1 MQLFAEK
8 TVNGTLA
15 EAVHDLC
22 EAVKD
27 FDGQELRDSPRFPLV
42 CAVMINFSTLDGDC
56 HAFSR
61 DISAT
66 GIGLV
71 TESAVTPSR
80 RATLCIDKL
89 DGTSMQ
95 VLSTCRW
102 CRPYGPRWF
111 VSGWEFR
118 SLLGTRRF

>member
-8 TVNGTLA
+8 TVNGSLA
-15 EAVHDLC
+15 EAVQDLC
-22 EAVKD
+22 DAVRD
-27 FDGQELRDSPRFPLV
+27 FGGNDLRDSPREPMV
-42 CAVMINFSTLDGDC
+42 SAVTINFSTLDGDC

-61 DISAT
+61 DISET

-71 TESAVTPSR
+71 TENPVTPAR
-80 RATLCIDKL
+80 RATLSIDKL
-89 DGTSMQ
+89 DGTTIQ
-95 VLSTCRW
+95 ILSTCRW
-102 CRPYGPRWF
+102 CRPYGPKWH